1 MIAVGWL
8 VVLFYRIKTVLAGL
22 HAAARDLDMEWV
34 VIKGVSDF
42 ADGKKSD
49 TDAWRPY
56 HASVM
61 AASLTVHILSNPI
74 VFEHVP
80 HYEGN
85 CYNSPHSRSYKGN
98 GY

>member
-1 MIAVGWL
+1 MIAVGWSCCP
-8 VVLFYRIKTVLAGL
+8 FYRIKTLLAGL

-49 TDAWRPY
+49 TDKWRPF
-56 HASVM
+56 ASVM
-61 AASLTVHILSNPI
+61 AASLTAHILSDPNSFKD
-74 VFEHVP
+74 VT

-85 CYNSPHSRSYKGN
+85 CYNSPHSKSYKGN